1 MDNVRYKVWSFIFIK
16 DSNCKFLYLCF
27 KPVYFQCIN
36 FMYVHT
42 DIFRLDEKFDWIL
55 SPFFKIKYYFYLDP
69 LNTFKDVGGDL
80 VWKPDY
86 SLIE

>member
-1 MDNVRYKVWSFIFIK
+1 
-16 DSNCKFLYLCF
+16 
-27 KPVYFQCIN
+27 
-36 FMYVHT
+36 MYVHT